1 MHERSRTMR
10 VWMAAG
16 LVALGVLT
24 MHELSHGQPIVP
36 HEPLSA
42 LPMRVG
48 QWSGMNVPIPRRI
61 LAATGLDEYVNRLYR
76 DPAGNTV
83 TLFMDYYESQRT
95 GQTIHSPKNCLPGAG
110 WQPLTSRRLVVK
122 MPGRSPVVMNEYVV
136 ARDIDRLLVLYWY
149 QERGRDIASEYAAKF
164 WLSYDALF
172 RNRTDGGLVRVTTPL
187 TRDPKKAQRLA
198 IDFVRLIDP
207 RIPRYIPN

>member
-1 MHERSRTMR
+1 MHERPRTMR

-16 LVALGVLT
+16 LVALGVL
-24 MHELSHGQPIVP
+24 MMQELSHGQPVIP
-36 HEPLSA
+36 HKPLSA
-42 LPMRVG
+42 FPIQLG
-48 QWSGMNVPIPRRI
+48 QWSGMNVPIPHRI

-76 DPAGNTV
+76 NPAGNTV
-83 TLFMDYYESQRT
+83 TLFMSYYESQRT

-110 WQPLTSRRLVVK
+110 WQPLTSRRLVVA
-122 MPGRSPVVMNEYVV
+122 MPGRSPLVMNEYVV

-164 WLSYDALF
+164 WLSYDALV
-172 RNRTDGGLVRVTTPL
+172 RNRTDGGLIRVTTPL

-198 IDFVRLIDP
+198 VDFVRLIDS